1 MLLNG
6 SAVNVV
12 AVNAID
18 KIVVALQ
25 GLSQFSTAS
34 VSDLRLV
41 ANMIAASSINYSGS
55 GDVSPAVVVQGSAN
69 YTVGTASI
77 NTLVAKLAGL
87 SGTSVSSTAASR
99 LGSRFTGSSS
109 HTFNTLGVVT
119 AAMVLAAE
127 SSRYSI
133 GSSGNTPKLVS
144 SLQALSRVL
153 VNSEASNRLAI
164 GTGSGVVSF
173 SVVADSRAP
182 ISGVFYSGLA
192 SYALGS
198 NAGNLLVSGLSGVS
212 NIVIGADASV
222 YTFISMDG
230 NSGFDLRSES
240 MVYVV
245 TSLGASGVTF
255 TVGSA
260 GNNILTATLDGLSK
274 LALAT
279 PTTSIKLVARLDGA
293 SGYTVTEDS
302 AVVIRTLLQGLINYA
317 YSSSGDNYLST
328 YVEGTSAAAV
338 ESKGR
343 AHVVKFSLTV
353 DDESAYV
360 VGGLELVYNVVY
372 IDNQFVV
379 QYDDGTHVSSR

>member
-69 YTVGTASI
+69 YAVGTNAI

-87 SGTSVSSTAASR
+87 SGTNISSTAASK
-99 LGSRFTGSSS
+99 LSSKFAGNSS
-109 HTFNTLGVVT
+109 HTFNTLGIVT
-119 AAMVLAAE
+119 VAMVLAAE
-127 SSRYSI
+127 SSGYSI
-133 GSSGNTPKLVS
+133 GSSGNTPKLIS
-144 SLQALSRVL
+144 SLQALSQVL
-153 VNSEASNRLAI
+153 VNSEAGNRLTI
-164 GTGSGVVSF
+164 GTGSGVASF

-182 ISGVFYSGLA
+182 ISGIFYSGLA
-192 SYALGS
+192 SYTLGS
-198 NAGNLLVSGLSGVS
+198 NADNLLVSGLSGVS
-212 NIVIGADASV
+212 NIAVDTDASV
-222 YTFISMDG
+222 YTFMNIDSS
-230 NSGFDLRSES
+230 SGFDLSSES
-240 MVYVV
+240 VVYLITTV
-245 TSLGASGVTF
+245 GRSGVEF

-260 GNNILTATLDGLSK
+260 GSNILTATLDGLSN
-274 LALAT
+274 LSVAASDS
-279 PTTSIKLVARLDGA
+279 PVKLVARLNGA
-293 SGYTVTEDS
+293 SGYTITEDS

-338 ESKGR
+338 ESSGR
-343 AHVVKFSLTV
+343 AYVVKFSLTV
-353 DDESAYV
+353 NDESAYV
-360 VGGLELVYNVVY
+360 VEPINLVYNVEV
-372 IDNQFVV
+372 
-379 QYDDGTHVSSR
+379 

>member
-240 MVYVV
+240 MVYVA